1 MTASIR
7 VLLAD
12 NHVIMRAG
20 LRRILEESDEIDVVA
35 EAHSG
40 EQAYKLFGELMPDVL
55 VMELSMPKMG
65 GLESLGRIKSRHPQA
80 KVIIISMDEN
90 VTYATHALA
99 AGAMGYISKSGG
111 TDDLITAV
119 NVAAEGKNYLSA
131 VMAMQVALKN
141 TTEKD
146 PMQAL
151 STREF
156 EVFRLL
162 ATGQTVEDIAK
173 RLNVCQ
179 KTVANYQT
187 LLKQKLEINS
197 PVDLV
202 RLAIRSGIIKA

>member
-1 MTASIR
+1 MTALIR

-20 LRRILEESDEIDVVA
+20 LRRIFEESNEIDVVA

-40 EQAYKLFGELMPDVL
+40 EQAYKLFGEFMPDVL

-90 VTYATHALA
+90 VTYAIHALA

-111 TDDLITAV
+111 TDDLIKAV
-119 NVAAEGKNYLSA
+119 NAAAEGKNYLSA

-141 TTEKD
+141 TLEND
-146 PMQAL
+146 PMQTL

-162 ATGQTVEDIAK
+162 ATGQTVEEIAK

-187 LLKQKLEINS
+187 LLKQKLGINS
-197 PVDLV
+197 PIDLV
-202 RLAIRSGIIKA
+202 RLAVKNDVIKL